1 MTKEQ
6 TLRCAIYVRV
16 STDLQANKEFS
27 SLDTQED
34 VLQAFVRQ
42 KNEARYA
49 NDPQWVVV
57 KVYREAKSAKDTNR
71 PRFQEMLRDAEAG
84 VINMIVFLRLDR
96 FTRSVRDFLD
106 TQVRLKECGCGFV
119 SRNEPMF
126 DTSSPHGEAMT
137 LILLVLGQLERK
149 LTSDRVKRK
158 IAWRAEQGLWNG
170 LPVLGYDMGNKPK
183 GILVVNPKEATVVRA
198 MFKAYLETRS
208 LRDTAARLNHQGH
221 RTRRFKSRTGRLHGG
236 NRFSKNTVWQ
246 WLTNPA
252 YIGKIR
258 YNGTVLPG
266 KHAPL
271 IDQKLWES
279 VQEVLKDEAP
289 ERHGRVVERKHNFLL
304 EKMAYC
310 GLCGSS
316 MVPSYANSKGER
328 HFYYRC
334 RAKYNGEKDCPLPVV
349 RAEELEALVIAEV
362 RKMGNGHELAEALR
376 RAQTIAKTESKV
388 AQDKLKGKQ
397 SELAKLMSEERNVL
411 AFIKSGGLDGDKT
424 PQAIM
429 SELESLRDR
438 ITKTRED
445 ITGIETELQPRG
457 EARIDPAAVRDSLNF
472 FDTVFDLLTEEE
484 KAQLIKTFIQK
495 VTYSLEKIQI
505 RVYDELL
512 NKKTKEG
519 LREALSVPEPAGVSS
534 GSLSRNKW
542 LPD

>member
-170 LPVLGYDMGNKPK
+170 LPVLGYDM
-183 GILVVNPKEATVVRA
+183 
-198 MFKAYLETRS
+198 
-208 LRDTAARLNHQGH
+208 
-221 RTRRFKSRTGRLHGG
+221 
-236 NRFSKNTVWQ
+236 
-246 WLTNPA
+246 
-252 YIGKIR
+252 
-258 YNGTVLPG
+258 
-266 KHAPL
+266 
-271 IDQKLWES
+271 
-279 VQEVLKDEAP
+279 
-289 ERHGRVVERKHNFLL
+289 
-304 EKMAYC
+304 
-310 GLCGSS
+310 
-316 MVPSYANSKGER
+316 
-328 HFYYRC
+328 
-334 RAKYNGEKDCPLPVV
+334 
-349 RAEELEALVIAEV
+349 
-362 RKMGNGHELAEALR
+362 
-376 RAQTIAKTESKV
+376 
-388 AQDKLKGKQ
+388 
-397 SELAKLMSEERNVL
+397 
-411 AFIKSGGLDGDKT
+411 
-424 PQAIM
+424 
-429 SELESLRDR
+429 
-438 ITKTRED
+438 
-445 ITGIETELQPRG
+445 
-457 EARIDPAAVRDSLNF
+457 
-472 FDTVFDLLTEEE
+472 
-484 KAQLIKTFIQK
+484 
-495 VTYSLEKIQI
+495 
-505 RVYDELL
+505 
-512 NKKTKEG
+512 
-519 LREALSVPEPAGVSS
+519 
-534 GSLSRNKW
+534 
-542 LPD
+542 